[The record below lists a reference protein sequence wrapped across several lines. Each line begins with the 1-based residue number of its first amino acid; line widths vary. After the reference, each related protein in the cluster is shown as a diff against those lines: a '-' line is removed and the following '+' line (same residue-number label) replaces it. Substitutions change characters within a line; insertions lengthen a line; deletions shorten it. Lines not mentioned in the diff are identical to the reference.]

1 MEKLNKHINKSI
13 IKNYLSIRLSN
24 LKTCI
29 DYMFCSDTFYLFLS
43 AYGNGPYW
51 SFCYK

>member
-29 DYMFCSDTFYLFLS
+29 DYMFCSDFFLPLFICVWE
-43 AYGNGPYW
+43 W
-51 SFCYK
+51 SLLELLL